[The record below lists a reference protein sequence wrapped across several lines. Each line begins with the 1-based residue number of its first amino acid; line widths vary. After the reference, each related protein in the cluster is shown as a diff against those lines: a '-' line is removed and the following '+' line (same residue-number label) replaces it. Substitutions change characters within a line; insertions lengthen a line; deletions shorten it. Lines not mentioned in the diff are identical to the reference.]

1 MEGIVDEHEYMKA
14 LFEYSREHIFDYDK
28 DGAHYIL
35 SYREA
40 KEIKEGG
47 DIENYEGVNEIQ
59 NVNEIMDIEDNDNIV
74 SELNNEIYRNTKK
87 DFDKYLLN
95 INYKNEEGFIESLSI
110 ILNMLGDIS
119 KSASIDIDYDLLCGE
134 LFKYHRTIPL
144 KYDIYSQ
151 AFQDAGIDIDV
162 KYIHDITKMKPRII
176 IEGNMGIDEK
186 IYNVISDT
194 NEKWLYAF
202 NQMFFSAVTFWIV
215 NVQEKI
221 MDNTILIDENYLN
234 NAFIDKWFL
243 YGSPLTGFD
252 KNAKSGVFPYISEV
266 VLEYYNDVND
276 YMINSKTFFDNIKA
290 NIDERYTENL

>member
-1 MEGIVDEHEYMKA
+1 
-14 LFEYSREHIFDYDK
+14 
-28 DGAHYIL
+28 
-35 SYREA
+35 
-40 KEIKEGG
+40 
-47 DIENYEGVNEIQ
+47 
-59 NVNEIMDIEDNDNIV
+59 
-74 SELNNEIYRNTKK
+74 
-87 DFDKYLLN
+87 
-95 INYKNEEGFIESLSI
+95 
-110 ILNMLGDIS
+110 
-119 KSASIDIDYDLLCGE
+119 
-134 LFKYHRTIPL
+134 
-144 KYDIYSQ
+144 
-151 AFQDAGIDIDV
+151 
-162 KYIHDITKMKPRII
+162 MKPRII

-186 IYNVISDT
+186 MYNVISDT

-290 NIDERYTENL
+290 NIDERYMGNLEKLQKKFDVNKEKKKIERGLKEQANLLKSYKEGNKEKLEKDFVNALIYMPGVNYKKIHK